1 MSWKKQFA
9 KLASEFGEAAV
20 ARVSKTLAADAPVA
34 EARAAA
40 RAAVA
45 AKPSLAVKPKPAAPK
60 AKPAAPKAKP
70 AAPKKVEQGTERFAA
85 KTDAKAAKAA
95 KPLAVNP
102 KPRAKPAAPVRPP
115 NPLQVISQEFS
126 PSVAR
131 RLDGMIDADA
141 PLSEWRAAAAR
152 LKDADLA
159 VNNTQR
165 APSPYS
171 VKPAQVAT
179 DPRIESRKGELGKI
193 ADLELHIAPRVTDPQ
208 PQVSVFDKE
217 GHGYI
222 MSMSDLSA
230 AGDDLIGI
238 NDVMFRQPFSR
249 KGGQGYMFDNPG
261 EVWAADKKAAEE
273 HVELAD
279 QLQRETGK
287 PTLLFPWT
295 MGPLSIDFSHQP
307 RGAQY
312 MYADAAMGA
321 ADRNKL
327 AADIK
332 TILPD
337 WRGFEDPEG
346 VQMFMGA
353 AGKSRKALNK
363 LLDRYRDRGGLGI
376 GAARYA
382 TTDLSQ
388 IGTPL
393 TTLRNVGVI
402 DPRFGAAPSSHSS
415 YSYGVPG
422 QGEGVLAEPNIGA
435 LALAPDIMAALGYK
449 TPFDFPVG
457 VQSGAKSPM
466 RSMQLKPK
474 GGVLD
479 YKTLRHLDD
488 MIKGNAE

>member
-1 MSWKKQFA
+1 MSIVSD
-9 KLASEFGEAAV
+9 LAV
-20 ARVSKTLAADAPVA
+20 KVA
-34 EARAAA
+34 EKKVAERAATRAAERKAAAQAAKSEVKAAPQAA
-40 RAAVA
+40 RAD
-45 AKPSLAVKPKPAAPK
+45 
-60 AKPAAPKAKP
+60 
-70 AAPKKVEQGTERFAA
+70 FAA
-85 KTDAKAAKAA
+85 KTAPSK
-95 KPLAVNP
+95 LAVNP
-102 KPRAKPAAPVRPP
+102 KPRAKATKAVPARPQ
-115 NPLQVISQEFS
+115 NPLQVVSQEYS
-126 PSVAR
+126 PSIAR
-131 RLDGMIDADA
+131 RLDGMIDTDA
-141 PLSEWRAAAAR
+141 PLSEWRAAAER
-152 LKDADLA
+152 LKSADLA
-159 VNNTQR
+159 VNNMQR

-171 VKPAQVAT
+171 VKPAEVAT
-179 DPRIESRKGELGKI
+179 DPRIENRKGELGKI
-193 ADLELHIAPRVTDPQ
+193 ANLELHIAPRATDPQ
-208 PQVSVFDKE
+208 PPVSIFDKE
-217 GHGYI
+217 GHGYV

-230 AGDDLIGI
+230 AGDDLLGI

-287 PTLLFPWT
+287 PTLLLPWT

-312 MYADAAMGA
+312 MYADAAMDV

-353 AGKSRKALNK
+353 AGKSRKALNT
-363 LLDRYRDRGGLGI
+363 LLDKYRDRGGLGI

-393 TTLRNVGVI
+393 TTLRNVGII
-402 DPRFGAAPSSHSS
+402 DPRFGAAPSSHFS

-422 QGEGVLAEPNIGA
+422 RGEGVLAEPNIGA
-435 LALAPDIMAALGYK
+435 LALAPDIMEALGYK

-457 VQSGAKSPM
+457 VQPGAKSPM

-479 YKTLRHLDD
+479 YKTLRYLDD
-488 MIKGNAE
+488 LLSGSGG